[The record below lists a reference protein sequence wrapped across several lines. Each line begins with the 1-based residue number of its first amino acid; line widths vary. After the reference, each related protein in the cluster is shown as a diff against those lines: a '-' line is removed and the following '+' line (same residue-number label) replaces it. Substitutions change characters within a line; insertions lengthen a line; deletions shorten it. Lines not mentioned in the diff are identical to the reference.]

1 LLVVSGAPSPCWIRY
16 SSEIRLT
23 SAGGGTVR
31 LPFPGCDDRLEN
43 EINAFYEII
52 VRFSDA
58 TTLSVM
64 GLSARLGIKDTVS
77 SDIMLSVAFHLLLS
91 RMLLN

>member
-1 LLVVSGAPSPCWIRY
+1 MLVVSGAPSPCWIRY

-31 LPFPGCDDRLEN
+31 FSFPGCDDRLEN
-43 EINAFYEII
+43 EINAFCEIV

-58 TTLSVM
+58 TTFSVM
-64 GLSARLGIKDTVS
+64 GLSATLGINDTVPS
-77 SDIMLSVAFHLLLS
+77 NIVLSAAFHLLLS
-91 RMLLN
+91 RMLLD